1 VTRTGAITLRAPEA
15 GDWGWIVSRHGALY
29 ASEYG
34 WGARYEAFVARLVAD
49 YVDGLDPAAEA
60 AWIAELDGTRVGSIA
75 CARRGP
81 DTAQLRVLLV
91 EPSARGHGVGALLI
105 DRCLSF
111 AAAAGYR
118 RIMLWTATGLDA
130 SRRLYERAGFT
141 LDAEP
146 GTFPFD
152 DTRVEQ
158 VWSRPL

>member
-1 VTRTGAITLRAPEA
+1 VTVTLRAPAA

-29 ASEYG
+29 AAECG

-49 YVDGLDPAAEA
+49 FVDGLVPGREA
-60 AWIAELDGTRVGSIA
+60 AWIAESGGAPVGSVA
-75 CARRGP
+75 CARRAP

-91 EPSARGHGVGALLI
+91 EPTARGRGVGSALV
-105 DRCLSF
+105 DACLGF
-111 AAAAGYR
+111 AADAGYA

-130 SRRLYERAGFT
+130 SRRLYERAGFA

-146 GTFPFD
+146 GPFPFD
-152 DTRVEQ
+152 ATRLEQ